1 MEEQI
6 FIEDFDAVDVI
17 VQQAANKLW
26 KKSYKIC
33 WHVFGS
39 FEDTVQ
45 TGWTALF
52 ASKKARAILAEPIE
66 GNKGLI
72 NTIAYRGMI
81 DYVRSVLGRE
91 NQDSAKRLQLYRTT
105 RYMDFYKVDKNG
117 NEYNNDELLDI
128 IMPRHECGD
137 PESLLIAA
145 TMQKDIDTFLNNRLS
160 RRDKMIMDYIYKH
173 DLTSREIGKKFAITE
188 SRVSQVKSK
197 AIKLTQKRFA
207 NDI

>member
-52 ASKKARAILAEPIE
+52 ASKKARAILAEPIAY
-66 GNKGLI
+66 GL
-72 NTIAYRGMI
+72 
-81 DYVRSVLGRE
+81 
-91 NQDSAKRLQLYRTT
+91 
-105 RYMDFYKVDKNG
+105 
-117 NEYNNDELLDI
+117 
-128 IMPRHECGD
+128 C
-137 PESLLIAA
+137 
-145 TMQKDIDTFLNNRLS
+145 MQFAR
-160 RRDKMIMDYIYKH
+160 
-173 DLTSREIGKKFAITE
+173 IGKITK
-188 SRVSQVKSK
+188 SR
-197 AIKLTQKRFA
+197 
-207 NDI
+207 